1 MWTRLPDVVYLAE
14 TLEEVLLS
22 ALDAAVEVATLTAT
36 EQLDQVLGF
45 HVQQLVKVDTAEGV
59 LLEGALLL
67 DLDFVRHG
75 QKAFVSEFLKQ
86 MVPSLGEQNQNL

>member
-1 MWTRLPDVVYLAE
+1 MWTRLPEVVYLAE

-22 ALDAAVEVATLTAT
+22 ALNAAVEVATLAAT

-67 DLDFVRHG
+67 DLDFRHG
-75 QKAFVSEFLKQ
+75 
-86 MVPSLGEQNQNL
+86 

>member
-67 DLDFVRHG
+67 DLDFRHG
-75 QKAFVSEFLKQ
+75 
-86 MVPSLGEQNQNL
+86 

>member
-1 MWTRLPDVVYLAE
+1 MCTRLPEVVYLAE

-67 DLDFVRHG
+67 DLDFRHG
-75 QKAFVSEFLKQ
+75 EKAFVSEFLKQ
-86 MVPSLGEQNQNL
+86 MVLRA